1 MFCARIQCFKS
12 KPKGYTMTKKLL
24 FVGTM
29 CLVFAFSACQ
39 DAPKEQ
45 NANSANAQT
54 TTEQSPAAHSGH
66 GSMQHGAM
74 QNKAGHNCAHRDG
87 NASSGHSG
95 MQHGGHGGHKGHGKA
110 HTFSDTDSGKMLAAM
125 HAPMM
130 QQKPS
135 RSKSAEI
142 DFITD
147 MIPHHQG
154 AIDSAKLTLPHAKGN
169 AELETLL
176 NNIITS
182 QTKEIADF
190 NALLA
195 GGKLSKTELSDEAYK
210 EFFKKNRRAMRAM
223 MKDMTTE
230 SGNVQKDFLVG
241 MIAHHQGAVDVSK
254 ILLDYS
260 KDETVR
266 KIAQN
271 IIAAQEAEIKQM
283 GEMIK
288 RLK

>member
-1 MFCARIQCFKS
+1 
-12 KPKGYTMTKKLL
+12 MTKKLL
-24 FVGTM
+24 FVGTL
-29 CLVFAFSACQ
+29 CLCFAFSACK

-45 NANSANAQT
+45 NADSANAQS
-54 TTEQSPAAHSGH
+54 TTEQSSAAHSGH
-66 GSMQHGAM
+66 GDMQHGNAT
-74 QNKAGHNCAHRDG
+74 HNCAHQGGDK
-87 NASSGHSG
+87 NAS
-95 MQHGGHGGHKGHGKA
+95 KGHGK
-110 HTFSDTDSGKMLAAM
+110 HGKHPTFSDTDSGRMLNAM

-130 QQKPS
+130 KQKPS

-154 AIDSAKLTLPHAKGN
+154 AIDSAKLTQPHAKGN

-176 NNIITS
+176 QNIISS
-182 QTKEIADF
+182 QEKEIADF

-195 GGKLSKTELSDEAYK
+195 GNKLTKTELSDEAYK

-223 MKDMTTE
+223 MKDMGAQE

-241 MIAHHQGAVDVSK
+241 MIVHHQGAVDVSK
-254 ILLDYS
+254 IVLEYS

-266 KIAQN
+266 KIAQD
-271 IIAAQEAEIKQM
+271 IISAQEAEIKQM
-283 GEMIK
+283 NEMIK
-288 RLK
+288 KLK

>member
-1 MFCARIQCFKS
+1 
-12 KPKGYTMTKKLL
+12 MTKKLL
-24 FVGTM
+24 FVGTLY
-29 CLVFAFSACQ
+29 LVFAFSACK
-39 DAPKEQ
+39 DTPKSDT
-45 NANSANAQT
+45 AT
-54 TTEQSPAAHSGH
+54 PAE
-66 GSMQHGAM
+66 
-74 QNKAGHNCAHRDG
+74 KATQQIPPPPPPETQG
-87 NASSGHSG
+87 
-95 MQHGGHGGHKGHGKA
+95 GGHKMGEMNHGEHKMGEKGGCSHGDKGDKGRGDKHAKHGKHGKH
-110 HTFSDTDSGKMLAAM
+110 HTFSDTDSGRMLNAM

-130 QQKPS
+130 KQKPS

-154 AIDSAKLTLPHAKGN
+154 AIDSAKLTQPHAKGN

-176 NNIITS
+176 QNIISS
-182 QTKEIADF
+182 QEKEIADF

-195 GGKLSKTELSDEAYK
+195 GNKLTKTELSDEAYK

-223 MKDMTTE
+223 MKDMGAQE

-241 MIAHHQGAVDVSK
+241 MIVHHQGAVDVSK
-254 ILLDYS
+254 IVLEYS

-266 KIAQN
+266 KIAQD
-271 IIAAQEAEIKQM
+271 IISAQEAEIKQM
-283 GEMIK
+283 NEMIK